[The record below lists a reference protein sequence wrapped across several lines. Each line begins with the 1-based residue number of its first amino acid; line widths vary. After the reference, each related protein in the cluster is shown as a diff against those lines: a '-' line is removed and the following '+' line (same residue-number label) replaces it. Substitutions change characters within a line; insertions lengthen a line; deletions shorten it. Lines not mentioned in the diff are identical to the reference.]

1 MIYLISSKLHF
12 KDFRLLVVSTM
23 YYVLY
28 RDVGELREKAGVGCD
43 CGGNYE
49 DILLHFASAHT
60 LHSNES
66 IKVGSNA
73 NAMKDKTHIPTQ
85 RCPRAQEPLSFH

>member
-1 MIYLISSKLHF
+1 
-12 KDFRLLVVSTM
+12 M